1 MQFVKSLTS
10 CNSTVAI
17 FSPTPPEVIKFVHGI
32 NYHLVIW
39 IRFQV
44 QKLKCMIL
52 VLARERGGLLYQGH
66 LIKPLW
72 PRACFKP
79 SSKVQGEHHSINL
92 ITFDH
97 QVNGRRL
104 DFVAHVNCHLGGASS
119 CAFNIL
125 LCRFPVIISCTYKER
140 VQEIP
145 PCRFYLKAKTKY
157 TSFFLIYIY
166 IFNLWIG
173 LILLLAK
180 GLLTRFNTDLDEGIL
195 TCNQTHH
202 RIYVLLW
209 LY

>member
-1 MQFVKSLTS
+1 MQFVKSLT

-17 FSPTPPEVIKFVHGI
+17 FPPTPPEVIKFVHGI

-52 VLARERGGLLYQGH
+52 VLVKERGGLLYQGH

-72 PRACFKP
+72 PRACFKH
-79 SSKVQGEHHSINL
+79 SSKVQGEHHSISL
-92 ITFDH
+92 ITFDYR
-97 QVNGRRL
+97 VNGRWL
-104 DFVAHVNCHLGGASS
+104 DFVAHVNSHLGGAGP

-125 LCRFPVIISCTYKER
+125 LCRFPVIISCAYSKER

-157 TSFFLIYIY
+157 TSFFFFFNIYIY
-166 IFNLWIG
+166 IF
-173 LILLLAK
+173 
-180 GLLTRFNTDLDEGIL
+180 
-195 TCNQTHH
+195 
-202 RIYVLLW
+202 
-209 LY
+209 